1 MKTIHINKLLAIIEV
16 KGKALFSKNFIIMPI
31 FSLGMTYIMKLA
43 YGSISKEIDMTGY
56 YLSMGVLM
64 NVCMTGV
71 YCVAACLAE
80 EKEKNTLRTL
90 MTSSVNGLEFFL
102 GSLIPV
108 VLLMVIVNV
117 LCVFIAGFS
126 MTITE
131 WLCYVAITTIS
142 SIIGAVTGMIFGIF
156 AKNQMSAGTMT
167 TPVLILFMLIPMFSH
182 LNEIIETIS
191 NYLFTGVIMNFINHV
206 TTKVTLINPL
216 ELGVLFL
223 EFILTVILFLVLY
236 KKNGF
241 EAN

>member
-142 SIIGAVTGMIFGIF
+142 SIIGAVTEMIFGIF

-206 TTKVTLINPL
+206 TTKVTLTNPL

>member
-206 TTKVTLINPL
+206 TTKVTLTNPL

>member
-1 MKTIHINKLLAIIEV
+1 MKRIHFNKLLAIIEV

-31 FSLGMTYIMKLA
+31 FSLGITYIMKLA
-43 YGSISKEIDMTGY
+43 YGAISQDVDMTGY
-56 YLSMGVLM
+56 FLSLGILM

-108 VLLMVIVNV
+108 ILLMVVVNA
-117 LCVFIAGFS
+117 LCVLISGFS
-126 MTITE
+126 MNGIE
-131 WLCYVAITTIS
+131 WLCYMMITTIS
-142 SIIGAVTGMIFGIF
+142 STIGAIIGMIFGIF

-167 TPVLILFMLIPMFSH
+167 TPLLMLLMLIPMFSH
-182 LNEIIETIS
+182 INQVIETIS
-191 NYLFTGVIMNFINHV
+191 NYLFTGVIMNFIEHV
-206 TTKVTLINPL
+206 TMKVSLINPL
-216 ELGVLFL
+216 ELTVLL
-223 EFILTVILFLVLY
+223 IELVLSVLAFLVLY

-241 EAN
+241 EAD

>member
-117 LCVFIAGFS
+117 LCVFIACFS